1 MTVSI
6 IIPTYNEGPTIG
18 KLIRYL
24 RETANG
30 SSVAD
35 LLVSD
40 GQSTDD
46 TLEEARKAGARVL
59 VAPSKGRAA
68 QMNAGAA
75 AATGDVLYFLHADTF
90 PPRGFVED
98 ILRTVEQG
106 HHSGCY
112 QLRFDHAHWFLRLNG
127 WFTRFESNS
136 VRFGDQS
143 LFVLKEV
150 FWKLGGFREDL
161 VVMEDQEII
170 ERIRK
175 HADFIVLSNYITT
188 SARKYLTNGI
198 YRTQAIFFLIWSM
211 YQLGFSQHSL
221 VHTYQKLLR
230 PDKAREER

>member
-24 RETANG
+24 REIADDPC
-30 SSVAD
+30 VAD
-35 LLVSD
+35 ILVSD
-40 GQSTDD
+40 GQSTDN
-46 TLEEARKAGARVL
+46 TVEEARKAGASAMVVPRR
-59 VAPSKGRAA
+59 GRAA

-75 AATGDVLYFLHADTF
+75 VATGDVLYFLHADTF
-90 PPRGFVED
+90 PPRGFVEE
-98 ILRTVEQG
+98 ILRTVQQG
-106 HHSGCY
+106 HYSGCY

-127 WFTRFESNS
+127 WFTRFQLNS

-150 FWKLGGFREDL
+150 FWKAGGFREDL
-161 VVMEDQEII
+161 MVMEDQEII

-175 HADFIVLSNYITT
+175 HANFTILSGCITT
-188 SARKYLTNGI
+188 SARKYLKNGI

-211 YQLGFSQHSL
+211 YQLGFSQDYL
-221 VHTYQKLLR
+221 VHTYRKLI
-230 PDKAREER
+230 PQDKA